1 MRRRMLSR
9 VNKMSQWTYHNP
21 VKIQFGAGCF
31 DNLHSI
37 IAGRRYCVVTYPE
50 PYFSSLIDKL
60 EKRAGKPVM
69 VIRDVAPNPDF
80 VLLGEQASR
89 FSALS
94 SSPEVFVALGGGS
107 VIDTAKVLASCGDD
121 FERVRTYL
129 IAKSG
134 ADALSQ
140 TPIIAVPTTSGTG
153 SEVTCWGTVWDSAS
167 QKKYSLA
174 RAALYPTHA
183 LVDPTLMLG
192 KPRDLTISTGLD
204 ALSHAL
210 ESLWNV
216 SANPVSAACAVS
228 AATEIL
234 AVLPNLAD
242 DLASLDLRT
251 RMARAALMS
260 GMAFSNTKTA
270 IAHSISYPITLRHNV
285 PHGIAC
291 SFTLP
296 IVLASVAD
304 DAGLCGASLR
314 QIFGEDL
321 SAAPQRLAVFLDSL
335 GVSSKPLDHGV
346 SPSEWNSLVDAAFDG
361 ERGMN
366 FIGTPEKFHAA
377 ADALGV
383 A

>member
-1 MRRRMLSR
+1 M
-9 VNKMSQWTYHNP
+9 T
-21 VKIQFGAGCF
+21 
-31 DNLHSI
+31 
-37 IAGRRYCVVTYPE
+37 
-50 PYFSSLIDKL
+50 
-60 EKRAGKPVM
+60 
-69 VIRDVAPNPDF
+69 
-80 VLLGEQASR
+80 
-89 FSALS
+89 
-94 SSPEVFVALGGGS
+94 
-107 VIDTAKVLASCGDD
+107 
-121 FERVRTYL
+121 
-129 IAKSG
+129 KSG
-134 ADALSQ
+134 ESALSQ

-153 SEVTCWGTVWDSAS
+153 SEVTCWGTVWDNAS

-174 RAALYPTHA
+174 RSVLYPTHA

-234 AVLPNLAD
+234 AVLPKLAD
-242 DLASLDLRT
+242 LLASLDLRT
-251 RMARAALMS
+251 RMARAALMA

-296 IVLASVAD
+296 VVLASVAD
-304 DAGLCGASLR
+304 DSGLCGAALR
-314 QIFGEDL
+314 RIFGDDMR
-321 SAAPQRLAVFLDSL
+321 AAPQRLVAFLDAL
-335 GVSSKPLDHGV
+335 GVSHKPLDHGV
-346 SPSEWNSLVDAAFDG
+346 SASEWKSLVDASFEG
-361 ERGMN
+361 ERGLN